1 MAAIYEIESGTL
13 VSENSGSEN
22 SGITTIE
29 NHDQLPEYGIALQ
42 PVQATTATRK
52 PGPCDEY
59 MSILEELLKDL

>member
-13 VSENSGSEN
+13 VSEN

-42 PVQATTATRK
+42 PVQATTAARK

>member
-13 VSENSGSEN
+13 VSENSG
-22 SGITTIE
+22 ITTIE
-29 NHDQLPEYGIALQ
+29 NHEQLPEYGIALQ

-59 MSILEELLKDL
+59 MSIIEELLKDL

>member
-13 VSENSGSEN
+13 VSENSG
-22 SGITTIE
+22 ITTIE
-29 NHDQLPEYGIALQ
+29 NHDQLPEYSIALQ

-59 MSILEELLKDL
+59 MSILKELLKDL

>member
-13 VSENSGSEN
+13 VSEN

-42 PVQATTATRK
+42 PVQATTAARK

-59 MSILEELLKDL
+59 MSILKELLKDL

>member
-1 MAAIYEIESGTL
+1 MAAIYEIESGAL
-13 VSENSGSEN
+13 VSEN
-22 SGITTIE
+22 SGITTVK

>member
-1 MAAIYEIESGTL
+1 MAAIYEIESGAL
-13 VSENSGSEN
+13 VSEN

-42 PVQATTATRK
+42 PVQVTTATRK

-59 MSILEELLKDL
+59 MSILKELLKDL

>member
-13 VSENSGSEN
+13 VSEN

-42 PVQATTATRK
+42 PVQVTTTTRK

-59 MSILEELLKDL
+59 MSILKELLKDL

>member
-13 VSENSGSEN
+13 VSEN

-59 MSILEELLKDL
+59 MSILKELLKDL